1 MCDTLGLVPTNKLWL
16 EHTEQAAWQSVDA
29 LREKVVLLEQRQ
41 QRLVPPVDN
50 WRELLDALDAAKNE
64 HAIAGDG
71 YGSMIRGLI
80 ERITRAESRVR
91 ELEQAAPPPATV
103 SVSLEGPTFR
113 STRRAQASV
122 TEDEEN
128 DEPGADAPV
137 AGEARLF
144 REIRAR
150 YQRLVHERGRDPQGL
165 LEDIEARL
173 DELPEL
179 DPAELADAAADLAA
193 LALSVRRRGGF
204 DE

>member
-1 MCDTLGLVPTNKLWL
+1 MPTNKLWL

-64 HAIAGDG
+64 HAIGGDG
-71 YGSMIRGLI
+71 YGAMIRGLI
-80 ERITRAESRVR
+80 ERITIAEGRVR
-91 ELEQAAPPPATV
+91 ELEQAAPPLTTV

-113 STRRAQASV
+113 SSRRAPSSAS
-122 TEDEEN
+122 EDDEN
-128 DEPGADAPV
+128 DENDENGTASPV

-144 REIRAR
+144 REIRER

-165 LEDIEARL
+165 LADIEARL

-179 DPAELADAAADLAA
+179 DPGELADAAADLAA
-193 LALSVRRRGGF
+193 LALVVGRRGGF

>member
-1 MCDTLGLVPTNKLWL
+1 MPTNKLWL

-41 QRLVPPVDN
+41 QRLAPPVDN

-64 HAIAGDG
+64 HAIGGDG

-91 ELEQAAPPPATV
+91 ELEQAPPPPTPVA
-103 SVSLEGPTFR
+103 VSLEGPTFR
-113 STRRAQASV
+113 GSRRAPPSV
-122 TEDEEN
+122 EDE
-128 DEPGADAPV
+128 DEDERDAAPEGAPV

-165 LEDIEARL
+165 LADIEARL
-173 DELPEL
+173 DELPDL
-179 DPAELADAAADLAA
+179 DPGELADAAADLAA
-193 LALSVRRRGGF
+193 LALAVGRRGGF
-204 DE
+204 SE

>member
-1 MCDTLGLVPTNKLWL
+1 VPTNKLWL

-64 HAIAGDG
+64 HAIPGDG
-71 YGSMIRGLI
+71 YGAMIRGLV
-80 ERITRAESRVR
+80 ERITVAEGRVR
-91 ELEQAAPPPATV
+91 ELEQAAPPLTTV

-113 STRRAQASV
+113 SSRRKQSSP
-122 TEDEEN
+122 EDDEN
-128 DEPGADAPV
+128 DEPGTDAPV

-165 LEDIEARL
+165 LADIEARL

-179 DPAELADAAADLAA
+179 DPGELADAAVDLAA
-193 LALSVRRRGGF
+193 LALVVQRRGGF

>member
-41 QRLVPPVDN
+41 QRLVPPVED

-64 HAIAGDG
+64 HAIPGDG
-71 YGSMIRGLI
+71 YGSMIRGLL
-80 ERITRAESRVR
+80 ERITRTEARVR
-91 ELEQAAPPPATV
+91 ELEQAAPPPTTV

-113 STRRAQASV
+113 SSRHSSPAS
-122 TEDEEN
+122 ERDDDN
-128 DEPGADAPV
+128 DEPASDAPV

-165 LEDIEARL
+165 LADIEARL
-173 DELPEL
+173 DELPEP

-193 LALSVRRRGGF
+193 LALVVRRRGGF

>member
-41 QRLVPPVDN
+41 QRLAPPVDN

-64 HAIAGDG
+64 HAIPGEG
-71 YGSMIRGLI
+71 YGAMIRGLV
-80 ERITRAESRVR
+80 ERIARAEGRVR
-91 ELEQAAPPPATV
+91 ELEQATPPATTV
-103 SVSLEGPTFR
+103 SVSLEGPTYR
-113 STRRAQASV
+113 SSRRTPPSTV
-122 TEDEEN
+122 EDDER
-128 DEPGADAPV
+128 DEPVEGASV

-150 YQRLVHERGRDPQGL
+150 YQRLVHERERDPQGL
-165 LEDIEARL
+165 LADIEARL
-173 DELPEL
+173 DELPVL
-179 DPAELADAAADLAA
+179 DPGELADAAADLAA
-193 LALSVRRRGGF
+193 LALVVSRRGGF

>member
-1 MCDTLGLVPTNKLWL
+1 MPTNKLWL

-41 QRLVPPVDN
+41 QRLAPPVDN

-71 YGSMIRGLI
+71 YASMIRGLI
-80 ERITRAESRVR
+80 ERITRAEGRVR
-91 ELEQAAPPPATV
+91 ELEQAPPGATPV

-113 STRRAQASV
+113 SSRRTQQSSDDDDDRRPPI
-122 TEDEEN
+122 E
-128 DEPGADAPV
+128 GGPV

-165 LEDIEARL
+165 LADIEARL
-173 DELPEL
+173 DELPDL
-179 DPAELADAAADLAA
+179 DPGELADAAADLAA
-193 LALSVRRRGGF
+193 LALSVGRRGGF